1 MLGTRD
7 VKKPYWSGIYQG
19 QLGRNPQSSLS
30 WFIDSA
36 VTVPHME
43 AKAGQDG
50 RKISPR
56 GEM

>member
-1 MLGTRD
+1 MLETHG
-7 VKKPYWSGIYQG
+7 VKRPYWSGTYHG

-36 VTVPHME
+36 VTVPHLE
-43 AKAGQDG
+43 PKARQDG
-50 RKISPR
+50 RKISAQ